1 MMIPFRKTGRCRTFF
16 SVVAAA
22 FLFASCGAGGGSGG
36 SGGSGDGGGSGSSIH
51 AGPVE
56 LVYPED
62 GSALSHGSSVSFEL
76 YNSEP
81 EEHTNGVYTIS
92 IYSDSD
98 ALNLV
103 ASSEEIEEDQAGRAA
118 WSPTVELGSDRAYWW
133 KWSAVYEDAD
143 SGLSKSYESGL
154 GVFYVTSTDAMDALS
169 PADGGYAD
177 VNRSGGARLAVF
189 NAYTGEEPEVAY
201 DFELYYAEDTS
212 SALAQARD
220 VPQNGD
226 ERYTVWEPAAALLEG
241 VSYKWR
247 AKAVVNGYPMDW
259 SSMYTFTAVDF
270 CSVGGGRYAERVADT
285 ATVRECAARAFTD
298 PEEALGPP
306 DAVIPYRGFYSLD
319 FGGELVV
326 EMGATIMDQSGYD
339 IRVYEFVS
347 EEFVEVLVGASESGP
362 WASLG
367 VQLCPEYCDFDLAT
381 GGAAYARFIKVR
393 DPWSPQGACHESSG
407 ADIDAIMWIRPV
419 SAAPGACAGGW

>member
-1 MMIPFRKTGRCRTFF
+1 MRRGHARTLIPA
-16 SVVAAA
+16 VVAA
-22 FLFASCGAGGGSGG
+22 FVLASCGGGGGSGG
-36 SGGSGDGGGSGSSIH
+36 SGGSGAGGGGGSSIY

-62 GSALSHGSSVSFEL
+62 GSALSHGSPISFEL

-81 EEHTNGVYTIS
+81 EKHTEGVYAIF
-92 IYSDSD
+92 IYSDS
-98 ALNLV
+98 AAQNLV
-103 ASSEEIEEDQAGRAA
+103 ASTEGIEEDQAGRAA
-118 WSPTVELGSDRAYWW
+118 WSPSVELGSDRAYWW
-133 KWSAVYEDAD
+133 KWSAVYKDAE

-154 GVFYVTSTDAMDALS
+154 GVFYVTSTNALNALS
-169 PADGGYAD
+169 PADGGHAD
-177 VNRSGGARLAVF
+177 VYRSAGPRLAVF
-189 NAYTGEEPEVAY
+189 NVYTGEGPEVAY
-201 DFELYYAEDTS
+201 DFELYYAADTS
-212 SALAQARD
+212 SILAQARN
-220 VPQNGD
+220 VPQDGD
-226 ERYTVWEPAAALLEG
+226 ERYTAWEPAAALLEG

-285 ATVRECAARAFTD
+285 ATVRECAVRIFTD

-326 EMGATIMDQSGYD
+326 EMGATIVDQSGYD

-347 EEFVEVLVGASESGP
+347 EEFIEVLAGASESGP
-362 WASLG
+362 WVSLG

-381 GGAAYARFIKVR
+381 GGVSYARFIKVR
-393 DPWSPQGACHESSG
+393 DLWSPQGACHETSG
-407 ADIDAIMWIRPV
+407 ADIDSIMWIRPFSPV
-419 SAAPGACAGGW
+419 PGACAGGW